1 MSFHFKRAILLWLS
15 ITLFGVLA
23 CDLSTFTVGQTSKP
37 KVTIQAPVSGAQ
49 FREGDQISVQSVSVD
64 SIGIV
69 RVELAV
75 DGTIV
80 RADAPPVPQ
89 GQTTFNLVQQWKATP
104 GTHTLSVRAF
114 NSTGGASEPV
124 FISVIVQPASVAV
137 IPTTFPVTVTAT
149 LPPIGTLP
157 TLPPSGSSAS
167 SSVALSPTRPRPT
180 ATLAAPPGVW
190 AVSIRV
196 DPKEPKRGQFV
207 NFFVTF
213 LNTTGAPQ
221 SYRWRIRI
229 FEPDK
234 RNSFGDTAPVNHTF
248 PVGTSEFAAEPN
260 WRVSGPGGCLDF
272 FARAFWI
279 DPSSKQETEFI
290 KPDQSGGPAAAFQVC
305 P

>member
-1 MSFHFKRAILLWLS
+1 MLFHFKRAIFLWLS
-15 ITLFGVLA
+15 IMLFGVLA
-23 CDLSTFTVGQTSKP
+23 CDLSTFGVAQASKP
-37 KVTIQAPVSGAQ
+37 KVTLQAPASGAQ
-49 FREGDQISVQSVSVD
+49 FRDGDTVSVQSLSVD

-75 DGTIV
+75 DGAIV

-89 GQTTFNLVQQWKATP
+89 GQTSFSLVQQWKAVV

-124 FISVIVQPASVAV
+124 F
-137 IPTTFPVTVTAT
+137 VTVNVLPIVVQSPTAPVAFATAT

-157 TLPPSGSSAS
+157 TLPPGGSSAS
-167 SSVALSPTRPRPT
+167 SLSVAPSPTRPRAT
-180 ATLAAPPGVW
+180 ATPAAPPGVW
-190 AVSIRV
+190 ATAIRI
-196 DPKEPKRGQFV
+196 DPKEPKRGQIV

-213 LNTTGAPQ
+213 LNTTAAPQ

-229 FEPDK
+229 YEPDK
-234 RNSFGDTAPVNHTF
+234 KNSFGDTAPINHTF

-260 WRVSGPGGCLDF
+260 WRVAGPGGCIDF
-272 FARAFWI
+272 IARVFWV

-290 KPDQSGGPAAAFQVC
+290 KPDQSGGPATAFQVC